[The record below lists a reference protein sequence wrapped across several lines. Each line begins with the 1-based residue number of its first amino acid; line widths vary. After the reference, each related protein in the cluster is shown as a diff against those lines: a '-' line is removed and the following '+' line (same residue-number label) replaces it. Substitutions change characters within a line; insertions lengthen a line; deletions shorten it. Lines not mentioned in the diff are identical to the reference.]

1 MSDGIRDEL
10 RELLF
15 DSAPPP
21 EVDTAAMFERT
32 FAADGPDGSELLPP
46 EGLFDLPADDPAD
59 ELLLDGLPAD
69 APLEDD
75 GFDGPGLDGTPDGV
89 GLDGG
94 FGVGFDGGLDDT
106 GFDVPDH
113 DPDGTDGVD
122 PAPGAPFGDHGTG
135 AGW

>member
-46 EGLFDLPADDPAD
+46 DGLFDLPADDPAD

-69 APLEDD
+69 APLEDA
-75 GFDGPGLDGTPDGV
+75 GLDDA
-89 GLDGG
+89 GLD
-94 FGVGFDGGLDDT
+94 DGTLDDIGDDT
-106 GFDVPDH
+106 GFDVPDAAA
-113 DPDGTDGVD
+113 DGGADDATDDGTD
-122 PAPGAPFGDHGTG
+122 PGAPFGDHGTG

>member
-46 EGLFDLPADDPAD
+46 DGLFDLPADDPAD

-69 APLEDD
+69 APLED
-75 GFDGPGLDGTPDGV
+75 PGLD
-89 GLDGG
+89 DGG
-94 FGVGFDGGLDDT
+94 PDDAGLDDA
-106 GFDVPDH
+106 GFDAGFDDAGTGDEVAADE
-113 DPDGTDGVD
+113 GTDDGSD
-122 PAPGAPFGDHGTG
+122 GIDPGAPFGDHGTG

>member
-46 EGLFDLPADDPAD
+46 DGLFDLPADDPAD

-69 APLEDD
+69 APLEDS
-75 GFDGPGLDGTPDGV
+75 
-89 GLDGG
+89 
-94 FGVGFDGGLDDT
+94 GLDDT
-106 GFDVPDH
+106 GLDDAGYDDGAPHDTGFDVLDAGHEPAADGGA
-113 DPDGTDGVD
+113 DDATDDGTD
-122 PAPGAPFGDHGTG
+122 PGAPFGDHGTG

>member
-32 FAADGPDGSELLPP
+32 FAAEGPDGSELLPP
-46 EGLFDLPADDPAD
+46 DGLFDLPADDPAD

-69 APLEDD
+69 APLEDA
-75 GFDGPGLDGTPDGV
+75 
-89 GLDGG
+89 
-94 FGVGFDGGLDDT
+94 GLDDGTLGAGLGDGLDDDAGLHDAAFDAPDT
-106 GFDVPDH
+106 GPEVTADEGTE
-113 DPDGTDGVD
+113 DGTDGSD
-122 PAPGAPFGDHGTG
+122 PGAPFGDHGTG

>member
-32 FAADGPDGSELLPP
+32 FAADGPDGSKLLPP
-46 EGLFDLPADDPAD
+46 DGLFDLPADDPAD

-69 APLEDD
+69 APLEDA
-75 GFDGPGLDGTPDGV
+75 
-89 GLDGG
+89 
-94 FGVGFDGGLDDT
+94 GLDDT
-106 GFDVPDH
+106 GLDGSGLDGSGPDDAGFDDIGAGLDVPDAG
-113 DPDGTDGVD
+113 DEPAADGTDDGTD
-122 PAPGAPFGDHGTG
+122 PGAPFGDHGTG